1 MRARSRGR
9 RRDVNKQKKRAVGRD
24 VGTAR
29 NEFERELRG
38 WKRSLEEQ
46 CCFFGFAATQTT
58 PKGRG
63 EGRQLS
69 TSFRFQQLSL
79 GLHHAGRVWGELQEG
94 DGVGR
99 CFIGFMG

>member
-1 MRARSRGR
+1 M
-9 RRDVNKQKKRAVGRD
+9 NKQNKRGVGRD

-29 NEFERELRG
+29 NEFERERERDG

-58 PKGRG
+58 PKGER

-99 CFIGFMG
+99 CFIGFIGL

>member
-1 MRARSRGR
+1 MRGR

-29 NEFERELRG
+29 NEFERERERRERVRG

-58 PKGRG
+58 PKGERG
-63 EGRQLS
+63 GEAAFYQL
-69 TSFRFQQLSL
+69 
-79 GLHHAGRVWGELQEG
+79 
-94 DGVGR
+94 
-99 CFIGFMG
+99 